1 MDEYLELQKII
12 ELNNNKIT
20 ELNEKKRILSNQI
33 IVQKIELKNIS
44 KLIYRNEI
52 EFINSLY
59 NNMPSSELYNELPD
73 VQIQRKILYIIKT
86 YNDRFKLINNQ
97 NN

>member
-12 ELNNNKIT
+12 ELNNNLIN
-20 ELNEKKRILSNQI
+20 ELTEKKRILSNQI
-33 IVQKIELKNIS
+33 NVLRIDLKNIN
-44 KLIYRNEI
+44 KAIYKDEI

-73 VQIQRKILYIIKT
+73 IQLQKKLLYIFKSYNERVEVIKKT
-86 YNDRFKLINNQ
+86 
-97 NN
+97 